1 MTHMMEQ
8 MTLPGLEET
17 TPFGSAQRVTVAG
30 RTRWPMVKL
39 GQISSSIDYGVTAS
53 ANFDGIGNKF
63 LRITD
68 IQENC
73 VEWDSVPW
81 CKCSEK
87 EAISSY
93 LLPGDIVFARTGA
106 TTGKSFLI
114 KNCPENAVFA
124 SYLIRVRLSK
134 LVDPEFI
141 SFFFQSP
148 NYWQQIANN
157 ARGAAQPG
165 VNSTVLKSLEISL
178 PPLPEQQ
185 RIVARLDKA
194 QQLIDQRKEQLK
206 LMDTLV
212 QSLFYEMF
220 GDPVKNEKGWGE
232 VYLQEVADI
241 ASGVTKGRNLAGK
254 ETHEIP
260 YMRVANV
267 QDGHLNL
274 SSIATIPVT
283 IDEMNRYRLLKGDL
297 LLTEGGD
304 PDKLGRGA
312 IWQAEIEPC
321 IHQNHIFRV
330 RLNAQKILPGFASAL
345 IASPRC
351 KRYFLSAAKQTT
363 GIASINMTQLKKSPM
378 LLPPLPLQQA
388 FADRVQQIEAL
399 KQSMTASL
407 RELEHNFNALM
418 QEAFGGK

>member
-1 MTHMMEQ
+1 MTKLMQQ
-8 MTLPGLEET
+8 MTLPGLDEAVQ
-17 TPFGSAQRVTVAG
+17 GRAG
-30 RTRWPMVKL
+30 RGKWPMVKL
-39 GQISSSIDYGVTAS
+39 GEIAPSRSSKREFLNEEIVWDITLDQIESNTGKIFNKKFSKVSDAPQSS
-53 ANFDGIGNKF
+53 NFVDEDNVLYSKLRPYLNKV
-63 LRITD
+63 I
-68 IQENC
+68 IPE
-73 VEWDSVPW
+73 
-81 CKCSEK
+81 EK
-87 EAISSY
+87 
-93 LLPGDIVFARTGA
+93 GFA
-106 TTGKSFLI
+106 TTELVPLYPDKKRLNKRFLLHFLMSPGFVSWATNTVAGA
-114 KNCPENAVFA
+114 KMP
-124 SYLIRVRLSK
+124 RLTMS
-134 LVDPEFI
+134 EFWKHKI
-141 SFFFQSP
+141 P
-148 NYWQQIANN
+148 
-157 ARGAAQPG
+157 
-165 VNSTVLKSLEISL
+165 L

-194 QQLIDQRKEQLK
+194 QQLIDQRKEQLA
-206 LMDTLV
+206 LMDALV

-220 GDPVKNEKGWGE
+220 GDPVKNEKGWEE

-283 IDEMNRYRLLKGDL
+283 SDEMNRYKLLKGDL

-330 RLNAQKILPGFASAL
+330 RLNAQKLLPGFASAL

-388 FADRVQQIEAL
+388 FADRVEQIEAL
-399 KQSMTASL
+399 KQGMTASL
-407 RELEHNFNALM
+407 RELEQNFNALM
-418 QEAFGGK
+418 QEAFGG